1 MNDFD
6 SGRTIA
12 RCLLSLEFSKRTV
25 LYDNIV
31 FFILISDAGSVTI
44 SIEADIS
51 VVAPV
56 ASDMQ
61 FLQFQIRNFLL

>member
-1 MNDFD
+1 MILTAGAQ
-6 SGRTIA
+6 SPA
-12 RCLLSLEFSKRTV
+12 VAVSKDENRV
-25 LYDNIV
+25 KRD
-31 FFILISDAGSVTI
+31 LISDAGSVTI

-51 VVAPV
+51 NAAMA

>member
-1 MNDFD
+1 M
-6 SGRTIA
+6 
-12 RCLLSLEFSKRTV
+12 SKGTV
-25 LYDNIV
+25 LFATL
-31 FFILISDAGSVTI
+31 FFILISGAGSVTI

-51 VVAPV
+51 VAAVA